1 MAYKRESPPK
11 AKMHPIFH
19 VSRLKLKLG
28 HNITPIPTLPPTD
41 CDGQLSHELRLFYR
55 KMTKQLQTQ
64 AFTEVLVQWHD
75 FSLKN
80 ATWKSLYNLQL
91 QFPHLVGKVL

>member
-1 MAYKRESPPK
+1 MAYKLESPPK

-41 CDGQLSHELRLFYR
+41 CDGQLSHEPEAI
-55 KMTKQLQTQ
+55 LQ
-64 AFTEVLVQWHD
+64 
-75 FSLKN
+75 KN
-80 ATWKSLYNLQL
+80 DKAITDSSIY
-91 QFPHLVGKVL
+91 